1 MSRDVVMDTNGVA
14 RRRNRLWPESLK
26 REIVAASLAPG
37 ASVSV
42 VARRYDVNAN
52 EVFNWRQR
60 YRAGLLGPVDPMSGR
75 FVPVTIASD
84 EPGAATEHDCGAT
97 IEIELPT
104 RYRVRVGAGVDGAAL
119 RRVLDVL
126 EERAAR
132 RSPGVSPGT
141 GEGR

>member
-1 MSRDVVMDTNGVA
+1 
-14 RRRNRLWPESLK
+14 LK